1 MSIGSNDT
9 TGVEGPRVFGL
20 RAEHHSQPFGVGED
34 RPRLSWKLQP
44 GDYGSQVAYEIS
56 LTRGRE
62 SWSSTRVESPDSLLV
77 PWSAPPLSS
86 REHVTARVR
95 IWTEFSDKPSPWS
108 APLDIEAGL
117 LRATDWTARLIAPGA
132 LTEATGLD
140 YVGYLR
146 REFELKD
153 APESARLYA
162 TAHGV
167 YEVEI
172 NGCRV
177 GDHVLAPGWTSYRHH
192 LHYQT
197 YDVTDYLIAGSN
209 VIGATLADGWFRGRL
224 GFESKRNIWGQRMGL
239 FLQLEIHGAGG
250 IEAITSDRYWRSSTG
265 AIESAS
271 LYDGERFDFG
281 RAEQHWSEGDFD
293 DDTWEPVDVLE
304 FDVSVL
310 RAPKGPPIR
319 RCETLAP
326 ASITGAPNDGRY
338 LVDFG
343 QNLTGRVRLST
354 DGMGST
360 VTIRHAEVLEHGE
373 LCTRPLRTADA
384 TDVVTFGHGRQSYEP
399 RYTLHGFRYAEV
411 RGLPGPLH
419 PSAIEAVACH
429 TDLERVGWFSCSNEL
444 VNRLHENVVW
454 GIRSN
459 FVGVPTDCP
468 QRDERLGWTGDIQ
481 IIAPTASF
489 LYNCTG
495 MLTSWLE
502 DLQAEQ
508 DSHGLVPLV
517 VPDVLG
523 YCAPMA
529 AWGDAA
535 VIVPMTLFER
545 TGDVDILRRQFNSM
559 SAWVDGLV
567 TFRGDRLIWDDG
579 WQLGDWLDPSA
590 PSDNAAAGKT
600 DRTLVAAAYF
610 VRSAALVSKAAKI
623 LGMHE
628 QALRY
633 GDVAA
638 RVRHAFQREFVTPV
652 GRVASDSQTAYA
664 MAIAFDL
671 LEPDQC
677 IMAGQRLADLVR
689 DAHSHIGTGFIGAPL
704 LCDALCTTGHT
715 ESAYGILLQT
725 TCPSFLYPVTMGATT
740 MWERWDALLP
750 DGSVNPGKMTS
761 FNHYAFGAIADWLH
775 RTVAGLA
782 PGSPGYRR
790 IDVHPQPGG
799 HLNSASA
806 THDTPYGTAAVA
818 WERHRRRF
826 HLSVDVP
833 SGSVADIVLPD
844 GTARGVGPGSHSFV
858 CEFRAPEDD
867 PEEEPSK
874 LDRWLDPA

>member
-1 MSIGSNDT
+1 M
-9 TGVEGPRVFGL
+9 
-20 RAEHHSQPFGVGED
+20 
-34 RPRLSWKLQP
+34 
-44 GDYGSQVAYEIS
+44 
-56 LTRGRE
+56 
-62 SWSSTRVESPDSLLV
+62 
-77 PWSAPPLSS
+77 
-86 REHVTARVR
+86 
-95 IWTEFSDKPSPWS
+95 
-108 APLDIEAGL
+108 
-117 LRATDWTARLIAPGA
+117 
-132 LTEATGLD
+132 
-140 YVGYLR
+140 
-146 REFELKD
+146 
-153 APESARLYA
+153 
-162 TAHGV
+162 
-167 YEVEI
+167 
-172 NGCRV
+172 
-177 GDHVLAPGWTSYRHH
+177 
-192 LHYQT
+192 
-197 YDVTDYLIAGSN
+197 
-209 VIGATLADGWFRGRL
+209 
-224 GFESKRNIWGQRMGL
+224 
-239 FLQLEIHGAGG
+239 
-250 IEAITSDRYWRSSTG
+250 
-265 AIESAS
+265 
-271 LYDGERFDFG
+271 
-281 RAEQHWSEGDFD
+281 
-293 DDTWEPVDVLE
+293 
-304 FDVSVL
+304 
-310 RAPKGPPIR
+310 
-319 RCETLAP
+319 
-326 ASITGAPNDGRY
+326 
-338 LVDFG
+338 
-343 QNLTGRVRLST
+343 
-354 DGMGST
+354 
-360 VTIRHAEVLEHGE
+360 
-373 LCTRPLRTADA
+373 
-384 TDVVTFGHGRQSYEP
+384 
-399 RYTLHGFRYAEV
+399 
-411 RGLPGPLH
+411 
-419 PSAIEAVACH
+419 ACH

-633 GDVAA
+633 GDVAS

-704 LCDALCTTGHT
+704 LCDSALHDGTHRICVWDPPPDNVSVLPLSGHHGRHDDVG
-715 ESAYGILLQT
+715 ALG
-725 TCPSFLYPVTMGATT
+725 CPPSRRKRQPRKDDLVQPLRVRSDRRLATQ
-740 MWERWDALLP
+740 DC
-750 DGSVNPGKMTS
+750 G
-761 FNHYAFGAIADWLH
+761 
-775 RTVAGLA
+775 
-782 PGSPGYRR
+782 R
-790 IDVHPQPGG
+790 IG
-799 HLNSASA
+799 
-806 THDTPYGTAAVA
+806 A
-818 WERHRRRF
+818 WE
-826 HLSVDVP
+826 
-833 SGSVADIVLPD
+833 SGVSANRCP
-844 GTARGVGPGSHSFV
+844 
-858 CEFRAPEDD
+858 
-867 PEEEPSK
+867 
-874 LDRWLDPA
+874 PATWWTFEQRLGHA

>member
-1 MSIGSNDT
+1 M
-9 TGVEGPRVFGL
+9 
-20 RAEHHSQPFGVGED
+20 
-34 RPRLSWKLQP
+34 
-44 GDYGSQVAYEIS
+44 
-56 LTRGRE
+56 
-62 SWSSTRVESPDSLLV
+62 
-77 PWSAPPLSS
+77 
-86 REHVTARVR
+86 
-95 IWTEFSDKPSPWS
+95 
-108 APLDIEAGL
+108 
-117 LRATDWTARLIAPGA
+117 
-132 LTEATGLD
+132 
-140 YVGYLR
+140 
-146 REFELKD
+146 
-153 APESARLYA
+153 
-162 TAHGV
+162 
-167 YEVEI
+167 
-172 NGCRV
+172 
-177 GDHVLAPGWTSYRHH
+177 
-192 LHYQT
+192 
-197 YDVTDYLIAGSN
+197 
-209 VIGATLADGWFRGRL
+209 
-224 GFESKRNIWGQRMGL
+224 
-239 FLQLEIHGAGG
+239 
-250 IEAITSDRYWRSSTG
+250 
-265 AIESAS
+265 
-271 LYDGERFDFG
+271 
-281 RAEQHWSEGDFD
+281 
-293 DDTWEPVDVLE
+293 WEPVDVLE

-633 GDVAA
+633 GDVAS

-790 IDVHPQPGG
+790 IDVRPQPGG

-833 SGSVADIVLPD
+833 TGSVADILLPD